1 VREDFARQGVGNME
15 ALELG
20 LREAL
25 LKDGRRLLGDLL
37 EKAQESLADNTSR
50 PGEKCHQ
57 GRVKQAQTLFGP
69 VRLRRCY
76 FYDPASQKGR
86 VPLDEALGLVESF
99 SPALVR
105 LSSRA
110 AARQGYEGASQ
121 DLRAF
126 AGIEIEGRQ
135 IQRLVNRVAP
145 QVAAQLQAGQSVQS
159 SPIPILYLE
168 VDGTGVPMVA
178 PELAGRKGKQPDGTA
193 KTREAKLGAFFT
205 QVRCDEEGRPE
216 RDFASTTYI
225 GGFEPAEEFGLRVR
239 AEAQRRGIARA
250 QKVVFIGDGAAW
262 IWELCRLNFPG
273 AVEILDLYHALE
285 HLHQLCDGLY
295 VGQPHWAKKMEST
308 WEAQLKNDQ
317 VAEVI
322 AAAHRRLQQLGRQ
335 AQIPLESQ
343 IAYFEHHQD
352 RMAYKTYRQAGL
364 FCGSGVVEA
373 GCRALIGQRLK
384 NSGMFWTET
393 GAKSVLDLRCALLG
407 NRWDECWNRLHD
419 SDRLK
424 IRAVA

>member
-1 VREDFARQGVGNME
+1 ME

-25 LKDGRRLLGDLL
+25 LKDGRRLLGELL
-37 EKAQESLADNTSR
+37 DQAQESLADNTSR
-50 PGEKCHQ
+50 PGEKCHPR
-57 GRVKQAQTLFGP
+57 RVKQAQTLFGP

-86 VPLDEALGLVESF
+86 APLDEALGLVQGF

-126 AGIEIEGRQ
+126 AGIEMEGRQ

-159 SPIPILYLE
+159 NPIPILYLE

-193 KTREAKLGAFFT
+193 KTREAKLGACFT

-216 RDFASTTYI
+216 RDFASTTYV

-273 AVEILDLYHALE
+273 ALEILDLYHALE

-295 VGQPHWAKKMEST
+295 VGQPHWAQKMEST

-343 IAYFEHHQD
+343 IAYFEHHQH
-352 RMAYKTYRQAGL
+352 RMFYKTYRQAGL

-373 GCRALIGQRLK
+373 GCRAVIGQRLK

-393 GAKSVLDLRCALLG
+393 GAKSILDLRCALLG